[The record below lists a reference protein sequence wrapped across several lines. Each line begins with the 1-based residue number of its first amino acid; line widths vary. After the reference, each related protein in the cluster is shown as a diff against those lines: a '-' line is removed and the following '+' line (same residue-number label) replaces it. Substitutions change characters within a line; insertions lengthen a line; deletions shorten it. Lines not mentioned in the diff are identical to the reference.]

1 MTVFNKICVAMI
13 LAVVFSMAFTPD
25 LRAQDNE
32 QDVMRSGNLSEQYDY
47 VQRRTRIYEGF
58 RAVREDLFQ
67 QLKNNSLDSLR
78 DARQETQSYINQLNQ
93 ANARMDSLSAEL
105 EQAIEERDQAISERE
120 SISLLG
126 IPVNKT
132 FYNVMLWSIIGGLV
146 ILAAII
152 YFLFKR
158 SHRITR
164 QVSREMNDLQ
174 EEYDEYRKT
183 SRERFEKQSIDH
195 FNELRK
201 LKGI

>member
-1 MTVFNKICVAMI
+1 MTAFNKFSFAMI
-13 LAVVFSMAFTPD
+13 LAMIFFVSTPE
-25 LRAQDNE
+25 LLAQDSE
-32 QDVMRSGNLSEQYDY
+32 QDVLQSGNLSEQYDY

-58 RAVREDLFQ
+58 RAVREDMFQ
-67 QLKNNSLDSLR
+67 KLKTNSLDSLR
-78 DARQETQSYINQLNQ
+78 QARMETQSYITRLNQ
-93 ANARMDSLSAEL
+93 ANARMDSLSLEL
-105 EQAIEERDQAISERE
+105 SEALNERDQAIGEKD

-152 YFLFKR
+152 FFLFKR

>member
-1 MTVFNKICVAMI
+1 MTVFKKLSFATLLAMT
-13 LAVVFSMAFTPD
+13 LFLLSPQLM
-25 LRAQDNE
+25 AQDNE
-32 QDVMRSGNLSEQYDY
+32 QNVLRDGSLSEQYDY

-58 RAVREDLFQ
+58 RAVREDMFQ
-67 QLKNNSLDSLR
+67 TLKSNSLDSLR
-78 DARQETQSYINQLNQ
+78 EARRETQSYIDQLRQ
-93 ANARMDSLSAEL
+93 ANAEMDSLSMALNQTE
-105 EQAIEERDQAISERE
+105 EERIQAISEKD

-126 IPVNKT
+126 IAVNKT
-132 FYNVMLWSIIGGLV
+132 FYNVMLWSIIAGLV
-146 ILAAII
+146 IMAAII
-152 YFLFKR
+152 FFLYKR

-183 SRERFEKQSIDH
+183 SRERFEKQSIEH